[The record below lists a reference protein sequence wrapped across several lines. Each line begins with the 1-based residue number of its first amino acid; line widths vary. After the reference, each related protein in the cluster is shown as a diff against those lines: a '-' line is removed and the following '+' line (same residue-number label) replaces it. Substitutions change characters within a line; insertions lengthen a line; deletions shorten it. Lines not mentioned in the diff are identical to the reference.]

1 MLGDGVSRQSAS
13 DYFVIVSWGELTSSQ
28 LIAQSYELGASKRPL
43 ITKPIAYLTINS
55 YSNPLRLQ

>member
-28 LIAQSYELGASKRPL
+28 LIAQSYEEASKRPL